1 MKNFNRIMVAVI
13 ALIVL
18 IFAGANLILINHK
31 STDSGRPYRV
41 EINRIALEIKEKGFE
56 SVDLSKYSYVTA
68 IQKSSADN
76 LAFYNG
82 ESDYML
88 REIDGEI
95 YRFDYLVSGE
105 NDRSIIVM
113 VNIILG
119 VMSALMIGIMLF
131 IRTKI
136 LSPFDKLKE
145 VPYELS
151 RGNLTMPIKE
161 SKSRFFGR
169 FMWGVDLLRENME
182 QQKQRELALQKEKKT
197 LLLSLSHDIK
207 TPLAAIKLYAKALSK
222 GLYTD
227 KKKQLEI
234 VENINQKADE
244 IENFVTQIIKAS
256 SEDFLELEVNNGEF
270 YLSELMN
277 SITLYYRE
285 KLSLV
290 HIDFC
295 IGKYCDCILK
305 GDVDRS
311 IEVLQNIIENAVKYG
326 DGGCIEILFD
336 EEEGCQ
342 LVIVRNSGCTLPD
355 AELLHIFDS
364 FWRGSN
370 SDGKSGS
377 GLGLYICRQ
386 LMNKMGGDIF
396 AEIKESH
403 MTVTAVFSKV

>member
-1 MKNFNRIMVAVI
+1 MKNYNRIMAAVI

-18 IFAGANLILINHK
+18 IFAGANLLLKNYK
-31 STDSGRPYRV
+31 SIGGGRPYRV
-41 EINRIALEIKEKGFE
+41 EVNRIALEIKEKGFE
-56 SVDLSKYSYVTA
+56 EVDLSKYQYVTA
-68 IQKSSADN
+68 IQKLSADK
-76 LAFYNG
+76 LDFYNG

-95 YRFDYLVSGE
+95 YRLDYFVSTE
-105 NDRSIIVM
+105 NDSGMIII

-119 VMSALMIGIMLF
+119 VMSALIIGIMLF
-131 IRTKI
+131 IRTRI
-136 LSPFDKLKE
+136 LSPFDKLRE
-145 VPYELS
+145 LPYELS
-151 RGNLTMPIKE
+151 RGNLTLPIKE

-169 FMWGVDLLRENME
+169 FLWGVDLLRENLE
-182 QQKQRELALQKEKKT
+182 QQKQREHALQKEKKT

-207 TPLAAIKLYAKALSK
+207 TPLAAIKLYTKALSK

-234 VENINQKADE
+234 VENINKKADE
-244 IENFVTQIIKAS
+244 IENFITQIIRAS
-256 SEDFLELEVNNGEF
+256 REDFLELEVNNGEF

-277 SITLYYRE
+277 SITLYYKE

-290 HIDFC
+290 HVDFC
-295 IGKYCDCILK
+295 IEKYCDCILK
-305 GDVDRS
+305 GDVERS

-326 DGGCIEILFD
+326 DGKCIDILFD

-342 LVIVRNSGCTLPD
+342 LVIIRNSGCTLPD
-355 AELLHIFDS
+355 TELLHIFDS

-370 SDGKSGS
+370 SEGKSGS

-386 LMNKMGGDIF
+386 LMNKMDGEIF
-396 AEIKESH
+396 AEISEGY
-403 MTVTAVFSKV
+403 MTVTVVFSKV

>member
-56 SVDLSKYSYVTA
+56 RVDLSKYSYVTA

-182 QQKQRELALQKEKKT
+182 QQKQRELALQKEKR
-197 LLLSLSHDIK
+197 LCCYPFPMI
-207 TPLAAIKLYAKALSK
+207 
-222 GLYTD
+222 
-227 KKKQLEI
+227 
-234 VENINQKADE
+234 
-244 IENFVTQIIKAS
+244 
-256 SEDFLELEVNNGEF
+256 
-270 YLSELMN
+270 
-277 SITLYYRE
+277 
-285 KLSLV
+285 
-290 HIDFC
+290 
-295 IGKYCDCILK
+295 
-305 GDVDRS
+305 
-311 IEVLQNIIENAVKYG
+311 
-326 DGGCIEILFD
+326 
-336 EEEGCQ
+336 
-342 LVIVRNSGCTLPD
+342 
-355 AELLHIFDS
+355 
-364 FWRGSN
+364 
-370 SDGKSGS
+370 
-377 GLGLYICRQ
+377 
-386 LMNKMGGDIF
+386 
-396 AEIKESH
+396 
-403 MTVTAVFSKV
+403 